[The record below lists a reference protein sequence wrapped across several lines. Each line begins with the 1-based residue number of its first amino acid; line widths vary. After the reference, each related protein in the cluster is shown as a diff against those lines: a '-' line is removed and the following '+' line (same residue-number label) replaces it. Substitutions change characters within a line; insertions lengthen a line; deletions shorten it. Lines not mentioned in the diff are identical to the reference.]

1 MLENIALIQEVH
13 AQMPTKQAQDLAK
26 QYLLKIELESIGTK
40 RINQCSSVEIFYIM
54 CIRALMME
62 EKKIIIKTPYT
73 LVENL
78 RDIASVLDNIAKL
91 NYENK
96 EILILDTQNNQI
108 HYKGCQCN
116 IVK

>member
-1 MLENIALIQEVH
+1 
-13 AQMPTKQAQDLAK
+13 
-26 QYLLKIELESIGTK
+26 
-40 RINQCSSVEIFYIM
+40 
-54 CIRALMME
+54 MME